1 MAGVST
7 VTRLSDFEVRE
18 QDFTI
23 ELRLTVAEA
32 RELAEAIPDGMPP
45 SSRAAQI
52 KRDLE
57 RHLGE
62 VDDVLCVQDIM
73 QT

>member
-7 VTRLSDFEVRE
+7 ITRLSDFEVRE

-32 RELAEAIPDGMPP
+32 RELAEALPDGPP
-45 SSRAAQI
+45 SSSRATQI
-52 KRDLE
+52 RTDLE
-57 RHLGE
+57 RHLAE
-62 VDDVLCVQDIM
+62 VDDVLCVQEVM
-73 QT
+73 RT